1 MKVKFGVFP
10 ECLYFKYL
18 FFQRFHGVLFWSALK
33 VKYIFI
39 LRVKLAK
46 GLIIKINLILLI
58 DRRTSAVYLRSGI
71 FFLVRL
77 IYNLAFRAIG
87 YLQTF
92 YRLFTFDKRTLAQFN
107 KQTNKQKTSGQTN
120 K

>member
-1 MKVKFGVFP
+1 MKFKFGVFP

-18 FFQRFHGVLFWSALK
+18 FFQGFHGVLFWSALK

-77 IYNLAFRAIG
+77 IYNHCLSSDWVPAN
-87 YLQTF
+87 LF
-92 YRLFTFDKRTLAQFN
+92 YRLFAFDRRTFVAV
-107 KQTNKQKTSGQTN
+107 
-120 K
+120 